1 MSWGAKTEWTSCS
14 RRQVRHGNRLANAG
28 ISKLAIAGTQPAPY
42 PGARVDRGLNG
53 PSAHRG
59 YTMTRCER
67 NDDMKAGKLL
77 APVLLG
83 ALWMAT
89 SDSASG
95 KLGRLFRGRSRNNSM
110 GRRLMRAFHL
120 AR

>member
-1 MSWGAKTEWTSCS
+1 
-14 RRQVRHGNRLANAG
+14 
-28 ISKLAIAGTQPAPY
+28 
-42 PGARVDRGLNG
+42 
-53 PSAHRG
+53 
-59 YTMTRCER
+59 
-67 NDDMKAGKLL
+67 MKAGKLL

-95 KLGRLFRGRSRNNSM
+95 KLGRLFRGRARNNSM

>member
-1 MSWGAKTEWTSCS
+1 
-14 RRQVRHGNRLANAG
+14 
-28 ISKLAIAGTQPAPY
+28 
-42 PGARVDRGLNG
+42 
-53 PSAHRG
+53 
-59 YTMTRCER
+59 
-67 NDDMKAGKLL
+67 MKAGKLL